1 MRCIRSADDKPSARG
16 RCDGIRRYGD
26 PRMKKAVLIA
36 LVVVLVLLGLPLP
49 VPGMGPIDC
58 GDCDQAPLVHA
69 MCFAIVGLGLIL
81 LVALALESLTMD
93 RRRILGLL
101 LANRLER
108 PPRLA

>member
-1 MRCIRSADDKPSARG
+1 
-16 RCDGIRRYGD
+16 
-26 PRMKKAVLIA
+26 MKKALLIT

-58 GDCDQAPLVHA
+58 GDCDQALVVHT
-69 MCFAIVGLGLIL
+69 MCLAVVGLGLIL
-81 LVALALESLTMD
+81 LVALMSESLNMD